1 MFLFSTVS
9 DLSFRKNSKLPH
21 LPPQFGLFSKSC
33 LSELNTMIE
42 TPISSTS
49 TPIYKPFPSISRI
62 SAAYTGRGPSPSNR
76 HFSFHRPPVSDPTH
90 IQKHFTANL
99 RHLSQHEGFDSRRLT
114 LPNGPWPQ
122 SGAVIKAEDYEWVI
136 NPRSQTIMPVTAAGQ
151 PVVYDGIVTRETRFV
166 LGVQGAD
173 CPAVFLYDP
182 KANVIGLAH
191 SGWKPIVRGIIQ
203 GVIDIMVEL
212 GARPEDIV
220 AYVSP
225 GAGDEYNVFKWDE
238 EMELEVRDV
247 FVQANRTDLL
257 HDQSIRH
264 EMTGENLARLGTA
277 IGRPVLGGTSFRLS
291 FLAGRE
297 LEACGVSPSNITRS
311 LESTIVTLDGKP
323 TSKNPAPFKYHS
335 YRRERPNHGLSMSV
349 LFLRSEGMSQL

>member
-1 MFLFSTVS
+1 
-9 DLSFRKNSKLPH
+9 
-21 LPPQFGLFSKSC
+21 
-33 LSELNTMIE
+33 MIE
-42 TPISSTS
+42 VPISPTS
-49 TPIYKPFPSISRI
+49 TPIHNPFPDTTSKIG
-62 SAAYTGRGPSPSNR
+62 AAYTGRGLSSSNR
-76 HFSFHRPPVSDPTH
+76 HFSFHRPPTTSDPTN
-90 IQKHFTANL
+90 IQNYFTANL
-99 RHLSQHEGFDSRRLT
+99 RHLSQHAGFDHRRLT
-114 LPNGPWPQ
+114 LPNGAWPQ
-122 SGAVIKAEDYEWVI
+122 SGEVIKAEDYDWVT
-136 NPRSQTIMPVTAAGQ
+136 NPRSGTIMPVTAAGE
-151 PVVYDGIVTRETRFV
+151 PVVYDGIVTRSERYV

-191 SGWKPIVRGIIQ
+191 SGWKPIVRGIIR
-203 GVIDIMVEL
+203 GVLDIMVEL

-311 LESTIVTLDGKP
+311 LESTIVTLDGKT
-323 TSKNPAPFKYHS
+323 TSKTPAPFKYHS